1 MTQTPMSALPSL
13 ADLDAAY
20 EATAPVAC
28 ETPLLDARLL
38 SERAGGR
45 VLVKAE
51 SLQRT
56 GSFKFRGAYF
66 RLSRLGEDEK
76 TRGVV
81 AYSSGNFAQ
90 GLAAAG
96 AIAGVP
102 VTLVMPNDAPQNKIE
117 ATRSYGAE
125 IVLSDHG
132 DRPREEVAAELAR
145 TLAVEDGLTLLH
157 PFDDPLI
164 VAGQAAAGLELIRQL
179 AGLDLTADGLL
190 VCTGGGGLLGG
201 MALAFHHLSPE
212 TRIYAVEPQGF
223 DSMGQSLEA
232 GAPTRLTVTRSS
244 ICDALQATKPGT
256 PGYEAARTADV
267 TGIAVDDDTVR
278 QAVRLAFEDLKLV
291 LEPSGAIAIAALLS
305 GGIDC
310 AGKTIVAMASGG
322 NIAPERFA
330 ELLAA

>member
-1 MTQTPMSALPSL
+1 MTTLPSL
-13 ADLDAAY
+13 ADLEAAFV
-20 EATAPVAC
+20 ATAPVAR
-28 ETPLLDARLL
+28 ETPLLEARLL
-38 SERAGGR
+38 SERVGGR

-66 RLSRLGEDEK
+66 RLSRLSDEEK
-76 TRGVV
+76 QRGVV
-81 AYSSGNFAQ
+81 AYSSGNLAE

-117 ATRSYGAE
+117 ATRSYGAD

-132 DRPREEVAAELAR
+132 DRPREEAAAELAR
-145 TLAVEDGLTLLH
+145 TLAVQDGLTLLH

-164 VAGQAAAGLELIRQL
+164 VAGQAAAGLELIHQL
-179 AGLDLTADGLL
+179 QSRNVEADGLL

-201 MALAFHHLSPE
+201 MALAFHYLSPG
-212 TRIYAVEPQGF
+212 TRIYAVEPTGF
-223 DSMGQSLEA
+223 DSMGRSLEA
-232 GAPTRLTVTRSS
+232 GTPTRLTVTRSS
-244 ICDALQATKPGT
+244 ICDALQATMPGR
-256 PGYEAARTADV
+256 PGYEAAKTADV
-267 TGIAVDDDTVR
+267 TGVTVDDDSVR

-291 LEPSGAIAIAALLS
+291 LEPSGAVAIAALLA
-305 GGIDC
+305 GAVNC
-310 AGKTIVAMASGG
+310 AGKTIVAIASGG
-322 NIAPERFA
+322 NIAADRFA